1 MRACPLPHSALSFE
15 PFLYGHAASFSSV
28 ASTEMSSEPGTP
40 GTSTDDAAV
49 VVGSAEKA
57 ELVHRGSP
65 ADDKGGTVSL
75 VVLISIWMGE
85 MN

>member
-1 MRACPLPHSALSFE
+1 
-15 PFLYGHAASFSSV
+15 
-28 ASTEMSSEPGTP
+28 MSSEPGTR

-49 VVGSAEKA
+49 VVGSEEKA
-57 ELVHRGSP
+57 VLVHRGSP

-85 MN
+85 TNL